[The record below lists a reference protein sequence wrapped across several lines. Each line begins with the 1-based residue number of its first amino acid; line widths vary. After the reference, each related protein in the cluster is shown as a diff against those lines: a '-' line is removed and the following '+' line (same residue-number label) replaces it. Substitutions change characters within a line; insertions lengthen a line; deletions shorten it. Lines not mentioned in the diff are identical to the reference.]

1 MPVRPVCK
9 NHRREL
15 TRSKSPPA
23 GLKNGAMPPSMCSE
37 VLQRE
42 LMFSVCLRAR
52 IFAIKNHR
60 LVAAN
65 IGIAKCRRAVTLR
78 G

>member
-1 MPVRPVCK
+1 
-9 NHRREL
+9 
-15 TRSKSPPA
+15 
-23 GLKNGAMPPSMCSE
+23 
-37 VLQRE
+37 LQRE